1 MSESFAS
8 AIWQEDQKKPGLHT
22 FHAVG
27 PQVIAG
33 LPIDA
38 YHSAQTSVS
47 KTGLDDIERSPAIF
61 YARHLEPSRPPRPEP
76 TAAMFA
82 GTLGHCAILEPDE
95 FDKRYPV
102 GPGKTKAAK
111 DWKDFAAS
119 LDASQ
124 TPIKQAERDMAF
136 GMAASVRKIG
146 PLRDALAV
154 GSAEVSAYWRDEATG
169 VDCRCRPDFVHTA
182 GNGVIL
188 LDVKTTTDA
197 SPEAFAKSVANYR
210 YEVQAGFYTDGYAA
224 ASGLPVHG
232 FIFAAVEKDYPFA
245 AAAYMLTE
253 EDIEAGRRKY
263 RRNLARYAECRESGE
278 WPGFA
283 TDIQLITLPPWAKK
297 D

>member
-1 MSESFAS
+1 MIAS
-8 AIWQEDQKKPGLHT
+8 
-22 FHAVG
+22 
-27 PQVIAG
+27 G
-33 LPIDA
+33 LPIDE
-38 YHSAQTSVS
+38 YHADTHAIS
-47 KTGLDDIERSPAIF
+47 KTGLDNIERSPAIF
-61 YARHLEPSRPPRPEP
+61 YARHLNPSRPPTPEP

-82 GTLGHCAILEPDE
+82 GTLGHCAILEPAE

-102 GPGKTKAAK
+102 GPDVKTKASK
-111 DWKDFAAS
+111 DWKDFAAC

-136 GMAASVRKIG
+136 GMADSIRKIG
-146 PLRDALAV
+146 PLRDALAK
-154 GSAEVSAYWRDEATG
+154 GSAEVSAYWTDEATG

-197 SPEAFAKSVANYR
+197 SPEAFAKSIVNYR
-210 YEVQAGFYTDGYAA
+210 YDVQAAFYTDGYAA

-232 FIFAAVEKDYPFA
+232 FIFAAVEKEYPYA

-263 RRNLARYAECRESGE
+263 RRNLARYAECLASND

-283 TDIQLITLPPWAKK
+283 SDIQLIQLPAWAKK